1 MFQFILSF
9 LYKVATGQ
17 MNEVDDVREDEV
29 IDKISMKHDKN
40 GITQQ
45 NGTTHDHGIHDK
57 NGSIQENGIPT
68 KNGVKNGNGLRNG
81 IANKVL

>member
-1 MFQFILSF
+1 
-9 LYKVATGQ
+9 

-45 NGTTHDHGIHDK
+45 NGTTHDYAIHDK
-57 NGSIQENGIPT
+57 NGNLQENGIPT
-68 KNGVKNGNGLRNG
+68 KMVYKMASAWEIEWL
-81 IANKVL
+81 IKYCE